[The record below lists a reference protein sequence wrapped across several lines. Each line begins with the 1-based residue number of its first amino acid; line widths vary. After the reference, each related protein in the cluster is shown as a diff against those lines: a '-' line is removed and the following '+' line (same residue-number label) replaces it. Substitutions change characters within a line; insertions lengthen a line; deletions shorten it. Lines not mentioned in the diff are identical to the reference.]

1 MTSKQ
6 GAMDMSDEIKTVL
19 LSILRI
25 GLLRIRALGT
35 EGSAQQCSVE
45 ADHLHNLPGLVQSPR
60 PDQILYYYNVERTGF
75 LRSTTS
81 NTDEF
86 KTQWEQLAKLIE
98 ATKAT

>member
-1 MTSKQ
+1 
-6 GAMDMSDEIKTVL
+6 MDNSNEIRTIL

-45 ADHLHNLPGLVQSPR
+45 ADHLHNLPDLVQSLR
-60 PDQILYYYNVERTGF
+60 PEEILYYYNIERTGF
-75 LRSTTS
+75 LHSTTS

-86 KTQWEQLAKLIE
+86 KPQWEQLAELIG
-98 ATKAT
+98 ATKTS